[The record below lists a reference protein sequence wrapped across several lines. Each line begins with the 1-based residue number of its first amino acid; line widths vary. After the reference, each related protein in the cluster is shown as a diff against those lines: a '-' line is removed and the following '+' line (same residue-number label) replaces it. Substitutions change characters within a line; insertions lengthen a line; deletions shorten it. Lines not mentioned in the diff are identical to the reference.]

1 MFLGVSLSSAQRGG
15 GGSGIPV
22 IGSLCTAVMYDL
34 VIRRTDSIRN
44 TLALLGR

>member
-1 MFLGVSLSSAQRGG
+1 MFLGVSLSSAQRG

-34 VIRRTDSIRN
+34 VIGRTDSIRN